1 MQFLLQWTQ
10 ISYSENRNYGH
21 TYAPVRSPPSLTGD
35 KGGHL
40 SCVNLIVDSTIKHWR
55 TQLKTYLSLFF
66 MLFLVVTV
74 SDSQTQEDLPKL
86 LKVVPLSQTVIQLQF
101 GKALE
106 IETVEN
112 TEIYNITPN
121 IDIALALLDNR
132 HDRVQLFTS
141 PLEIEKSYS
150 LTIHNTQTKVDFT
163 LPSENQITFGDGEL
177 VTFSGRIQ
185 DTSLIVNKD
194 RKTRN
199 HNAGAETTL
208 LCNSKGGV
216 FFVAF
221 DLYDAFEDMGIR
233 DPKQVLDA
241 SISLYVEQTDPD
253 IEQTVIL
260 RRVLLPW
267 KEGRG
272 TSDIAQENE
281 LTYNSPLHRNLP
293 WNKSPAQAMLR
304 GIDGDRESDYNG
316 SEDVAHR
323 IDGEFK
329 IKEQGKRYTFKSDL
343 ITDAVRFW
351 VKNPDYNYGYL
362 FALREGIAPIVFAS
376 KESKD
381 ESLRPNLTI
390 RYQTKSETDVILQ

>member
-1 MQFLLQWTQ
+1 MKAY
-10 ISYSENRNYGH
+10 I
-21 TYAPVRSPPSLTGD
+21 
-35 KGGHL
+35 
-40 SCVNLIVDSTIKHWR
+40 
-55 TQLKTYLSLFF
+55 SLFF
-66 MLFLVVTV
+66 ILILVVHV
-74 SDSQTQEDLPKL
+74 SDIQSDEETPKL
-86 LKVVPLSQTVIQLQF
+86 LKVVPLSQTAIQLQF
-101 GKALE
+101 DKALE
-106 IETVEN
+106 AETVEN
-112 TEIYNITPN
+112 TEIYSITPKT
-121 IDIALALLDNR
+121 DIVLALLDSRQNR
-132 HDRVQLFTS
+132 VMLLTS
-141 PLEIEKSYS
+141 QLEIEKSYS
-150 LTIHNTQTKVDFT
+150 LTIQNTQKGIDFR
-163 LPSENQITFGDGEL
+163 LPSENEITFGEGEL
-177 VTFSGRIQ
+177 VTFSGGLQ

-208 LCNSKGGV
+208 LCNPTGSV

-233 DPKQVLDA
+233 DPEQVLDV
-241 SISLYVEQTDPD
+241 SISLNVEETDPE
-253 IEQTVIL
+253 IEQVVIL

-272 TSDIAQENE
+272 RSDMAQENE

-362 FALREGIAPIVFAS
+362 FALREGTTPIVFTS
-376 KESKD
+376 KESRD
-381 ESLRPNLTI
+381 EKLRPKLTI
-390 RYQTKSETDVILQ
+390 RYQTKAGAEEK

>member
-1 MQFLLQWTQ
+1 M
-10 ISYSENRNYGH
+10 
-21 TYAPVRSPPSLTGD
+21 
-35 KGGHL
+35 
-40 SCVNLIVDSTIKHWR
+40 
-55 TQLKTYLSLFF
+55 KTYLSLIFI
-66 MLFLVVTV
+66 LILVVNV
-74 SDSQTQEDLPKL
+74 SDSQTDEETPKL
-86 LKVVPLSQTVIQLQF
+86 LKVVPLSQTAIQLQF
-101 GKALE
+101 DKTLE
-106 IETVEN
+106 AETVEN
-112 TEIYNITPN
+112 TEIYSISPKT
-121 IDIALALLDNR
+121 DIELALLDSRQNR
-132 HDRVQLFTS
+132 VMLLTS
-141 PLEIEKSYS
+141 ELEREKSYS
-150 LTIHNTQTKVDFT
+150 LTIQNTQTEIDFKI
-163 LPSENQITFGDGEL
+163 PSENEITFGEGEL
-177 VTFSGRIQ
+177 VTFSGGLQ

-199 HNAGAETTL
+199 YNAGAETTL
-208 LCNSKGGV
+208 LCNPAGSI
-216 FFVAF
+216 FFVVF

-233 DPKQVLDA
+233 DPEQVLDV
-241 SISLYVEQTDPD
+241 SISLNVEQTNPE

-272 TSDIAQENE
+272 TSDKAQENE

-329 IKEQGKRYTFKSDL
+329 IKEQGKRYTFKSGL

-362 FALREGIAPIVFAS
+362 FALRDGSAPIVFTS
-376 KESKD
+376 KESQD
-381 ESLRPNLTI
+381 ENLRPKLTI
-390 RYQTKSETDVILQ
+390 RYQTRSGAEEE